1 MSWKNTQQHS
11 LADALVITH
20 KAVTELDEVNALI
33 DWKALEALLGGIHR
47 KTRGEKAWPPL
58 IMFKALLLQAWYGL
72 SDPQLEKQ
80 LARDL
85 LFRRFVG
92 LSLSSAIPDH
102 STIWRF
108 RNHADFVV
116 IQPRLL
122 EEVNRQLAE
131 KGFLIKAGTVSIIDA
146 TVIQAQRN
154 RKNQGV
160 DGQNTQDP
168 EADYSV
174 KNGSDGQRKTVY
186 GFKAHVN
193 ADEDGFIKD
202 TRYTAGNVHDS
213 QCFQGLIQGDEA
225 AVYADSAY
233 ASAATETFLAQR
245 GMQSHILAR
254 AHRNKPLTEAQKVRN
269 RMISTTRGTVE
280 RVFGILKLH
289 YAARQARYLGLV
301 RNHMRFV
308 LMSVAYNMKRGLS
321 VRREMEQW
329 QESCV

>member
-1 MSWKNTQQHS
+1 MGWKNTPQLS

-33 DWKALEALLGGIHR
+33 DWKALEALLAGIHR

-58 IMFKALLLQAWYGL
+58 ILFKALLLQSWYGL

-92 LSLSSAIPDH
+92 LSLSSEIPDH

-108 RNHADFVV
+108 RNHPEV
-116 IQPRLL
+116 IAVQTQFL
-122 EEVNRQLAE
+122 EETNRQLAE
-131 KGFLIKAGTVSIIDA
+131 KGLLIKSGTVSIIDA

-154 RKNQGV
+154 RPNKGV
-160 DGQNTQDP
+160 NGQNTQDP
-168 EADYSV
+168 EAGYSV

-193 ADEDGFIKD
+193 ADEDGFIKGTD
-202 TRYTAGNVHDS
+202 YTAGNVHDS
-213 QCFQGLIQGDEA
+213 QRFQGLIQGDEA

-233 ASAATETFLAQR
+233 ASAATEIFLAER
-245 GMQSHILAR
+245 GMQSNILAR
-254 AHRNKPLTEAQKVRN
+254 AYRKKPLTEAQKIRN
-269 RMISTTRGTVE
+269 RFISTTRGTVE

-289 YAARQARYLGLV
+289 YGARQARYLGV
-301 RNHMRFV
+301 ARNHMRFV

-321 VRREMEQW
+321 VRREMELL
-329 QESCV
+329 QESCA